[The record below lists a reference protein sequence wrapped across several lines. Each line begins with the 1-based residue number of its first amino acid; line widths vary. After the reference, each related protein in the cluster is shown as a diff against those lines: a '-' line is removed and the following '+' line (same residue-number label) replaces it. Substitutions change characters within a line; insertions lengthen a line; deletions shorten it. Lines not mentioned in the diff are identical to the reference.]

1 MKTKHIEG
9 NVMSI
14 DVMNKRIDNLIAMR
28 PLAEGGY
35 LYSLTNADC
44 KIDVYS
50 NGTTAYLVCTA
61 QFSLAPYESKRYTLP
76 EELRPLYNTICT
88 DVYMPDGLGLSAQ
101 SPESGNPYIVFTS
114 TKSVDVNRA
123 FGFAYALKD
132 VGIPEVVDMRM
143 GYDGTVYPT
152 AGEAIRSQFAQREA
166 KPWLSEITILA
177 SAWDEVADN
186 LYSQVVDIAGVTSY
200 SKVDLLP
207 SVEQLAIFYNK
218 DVTFNTENDDGV
230 VTVYAVGQKPAM
242 DYTMQVQITEVVA

>member
-28 PLAEGGY
+28 PSATGGY
-35 LYSLTNADC
+35 LYNIDYSDC
-44 KIDVYS
+44 MIEVYS
-50 NGTTAYLVCTA
+50 NGTIAYLVFQA
-61 QFSLAPYESKRYTLP
+61 NFQLGKNESRSYYLT
-76 EELRPLYNTICT
+76 EELRPLYDTSIRDDYDHAAIWVQCDFNGRPMLVIRAI
-88 DVYMPDGLGLSAQ
+88 DG
-101 SPESGNPYIVFTS
+101 P
-114 TKSVDVNRA
+114 VDATRRYGVWYPLEKA
-123 FGFAYALKD
+123 
-132 VGIPEVVDMRM
+132 GIPEVVDMRV

-166 KPWLSEITILA
+166 KPWLAEITILA

-207 SVEQLAIFYNK
+207 SVEQLAMFHKK
-218 DVTFNTENDDGV
+218 DVAFVTENEDGV
-230 VTVYAVGQKPAM
+230 VTVYAIGDKPMM
-242 DYTMQVQITEVVA
+242 DYSMQVQITEVSV